1 MTIFAKALRDRR
13 RAMIGWSAGLAGL
26 TGLILLYW
34 PTVKDNPE
42 LDRFLRGLPEAVRA
56 LTGRSSL
63 TSPAGY
69 LNAELFALMVPLL
82 LLVTAIGMGARA
94 IAGEE
99 ERGTLELLL
108 SAPISRRRVLLEKVA
123 AGVLMLAVL
132 GVVLFAA
139 LAVGAQLAGMAIG
152 TGRLAATALSVVV
165 LTLPFGALAL
175 ALGCATGAR
184 GAAIGPT
191 VAVAAAAYLLDSL
204 APLSSALRPWRVVSP
219 FHWYDAEAV
228 LTGGPRWGYLAL
240 LAGTAALLTALA
252 AVLFERRDVGS

>member
-26 TGLILLYW
+26 TGLIFLYW

-56 LTGRSSL
+56 LTGRSSI

-69 LNAELFALMVPLL
+69 LNAELFSLMIPLL
-82 LLVTAIGMGARA
+82 LLVVAIGMGARA

-108 SAPISRRRVLLEKVA
+108 ATPVSRRRVLLEKVA
-123 AGVLMLAVL
+123 AGLLMLSAL
-132 GVVLFAA
+132 GVVLLVA
-139 LAVGAQLAGMAIG
+139 LVAGARLAGMDIA
-152 TGRLAATALSVVV
+152 TARLAAAALSVVA

-184 GAAIGPT
+184 GTAIGPS
-191 VAVAAAAYLLDSL
+191 VAVAAAAYLLNSL
-204 APLSSALRPWRVVSP
+204 APLSAALKPWRVVSP

-228 LTGGPRWGYLAL
+228 LSTGPRWGYLVL
-240 LAGTAALLTALA
+240 LAATAAALTALA
-252 AVLFERRDVGS
+252 ALLFERRDIT